1 MTTHPGSASFRGRL
15 GSMVRMDRPIL
26 RMQLAILYSGFFLCL
41 LAVALGAAGVL
52 LIRGSQSRAAGAP
65 HASPAPS
72 GSVLLIVG
80 IGVVA
85 TLVAL
90 AGAWWLAGR
99 FLRPLRT
106 MTIAANEISAT
117 NLNRRLDLS
126 GPDDELAEL
135 GRTLNGLFGRLEASF
150 ESQRRF
156 VANASHELRTPLA
169 GQRTL
174 LQVALADPAAS
185 ANSLREVCEQTLALG
200 HQQERLINALLT
212 LATSERGIEQPQAID
227 LANLAAIAIAGSAQS
242 AEAQEIV
249 ISSSLAAAPIDGDPV
264 LAQLLVSNLID
275 NAVRHNSS
283 HGTATVQTSTATGE
297 SVLTVVN
304 TGPLIPDQALAYL
317 FEPFRTTRTDRV
329 RHGDGH
335 GLGLA
340 IVQAIAHAHG
350 ANTDARARPTGGLE
364 ITVTFPAVQ
373 EER

>member
-1 MTTHPGSASFRGRL
+1 MTTHLRSASFRGRL
-15 GSMVRMDRPIL
+15 GSVIRMDRPIL

-41 LAVALGAAGVL
+41 LVVALGAAGVL
-52 LIRGSQSRAAGAP
+52 LIRGSQSHAAGAP

-80 IGVVA
+80 IGVIA
-85 TLVAL
+85 TVVAL

-106 MTIAANEISAT
+106 ITSAANEISAT
-117 NLNRRLDLS
+117 NLHQRLDLS
-126 GPDDELAEL
+126 GPDDELAQL

-150 ESQRRF
+150 DSQRRF

-174 LQVALADPAAS
+174 LQVALGDPAAS
-185 ANSLREVCEQTLALG
+185 VDSLREVCEQALALG
-200 HQQERLINALLT
+200 HQQERLIDALLA
-212 LATSERGIEQPQAID
+212 LATSERGIERRQTID
-227 LANLAAIAIAGSAQS
+227 LADLAAIAIAGSAQL
-242 AEAQEIV
+242 AQAQEIV
-249 ISSSLAAAPIDGDPV
+249 ISSSLATAPVNGDPV

-275 NAVRHNSS
+275 NAVRHNSP
-283 HGTATVQTSTATGE
+283 HGTVTVQTSTPTGE

-317 FEPFRTTRTDRV
+317 FEPFRTTQTDRV
-329 RHGDGH
+329 RHRDGH

-340 IVQAIAHAHG
+340 IVQAIARAHE
-350 ANTDARARPTGGLE
+350 ATVDARARPTGGLE
-364 ITVTFPAVQ
+364 ITVTFPVLRR
-373 EER
+373 ER

>member
-1 MTTHPGSASFRGRL
+1 MTTQFRSAAFRARL
-15 GSMVRMDRPIL
+15 GSAIRMDRPIL
-26 RMQLAILYSGFFLCL
+26 RVQLAILYSGFFLCL
-41 LAVALGAAGVL
+41 LAIALGAAGVL
-52 LIRGSQSRAAGAP
+52 LIRGSQSSAASALHP
-65 HASPAPS
+65 SPAPS

-85 TLVAL
+85 TVVAL

-106 MTIAANEISAT
+106 MTSAANEISAM
-117 NLNRRLDLS
+117 NLHQRLDLS
-126 GPDDELAEL
+126 GPDDELAQL

-185 ANSLREVCEQTLALG
+185 AESLRDVCEQTLALG
-200 HQQERLINALLT
+200 TQQERLIDALLM
-212 LATSERGIEQPQAID
+212 LATSERGIERRQAID
-227 LANLAAIAIAGSAQS
+227 LANLAAIATAGGAQLADAQAIA
-242 AEAQEIV
+242 

-275 NAVRHNSS
+275 NAVRHNSP
-283 HGTATVQTSTATGE
+283 HGTVTVQTSTTTNE

-350 ANTDARARPTGGLE
+350 ATTDAKARPTGGLE

>member
-1 MTTHPGSASFRGRL
+1 MTTQLRSPSFRARL
-15 GSMVRMDRPIL
+15 GSVIRMDRPIL

-52 LIRGSQSRAAGAP
+52 LIRGSQSSAAGAP
-65 HASPAPS
+65 HSPPAPS

-85 TLVAL
+85 TVVAL

-106 MTIAANEISAT
+106 MTSAANEISAT
-117 NLNRRLDLS
+117 NLHQRLDLS
-126 GPDDELAEL
+126 GPDDELAQL
-135 GRTLNGLFGRLEASF
+135 GRTLNSLFGRLEASF

-174 LQVALADPAAS
+174 LQVALGDPAAS
-185 ANSLREVCEQTLALG
+185 AQSLREVCEQALALG
-200 HQQERLINALLT
+200 HQQERLIDALLA
-212 LATSERGIEQPQAID
+212 LATSERGIERRQAID
-227 LANLAAIAIAGSAQS
+227 LADLAAMAIASSAQL
-242 AEAQEIV
+242 AEAQAIV
-249 ISSSLAAAPIDGDPV
+249 MSSSLAAAPINGDPV
-264 LAQLLVSNLID
+264 LAQLLVGNLID
-275 NAVRHNSS
+275 NAVRHNSR
-283 HGTATVQTSTATGE
+283 HGTVTVQTSTSPGE

-304 TGPLIPDQALAYL
+304 TGPLIPNQALAYL
-317 FEPFRTTRTDRV
+317 FEPFRTTQTDRV

-340 IVQAIAHAHG
+340 IVQAIARAHG
-350 ANTDARARPTGGLE
+350 ATTDARARPTGGLE
-364 ITVTFPAVQ
+364 ITVTFPVPQA
-373 EER
+373 ER

>member
-1 MTTHPGSASFRGRL
+1 MTTQDRSAPVRARL
-15 GSMVRMDRPIL
+15 GSMIRMDRPIL
-26 RMQLAILYSGFFLCL
+26 RMQLAVLYSGFFLCL

-52 LIRGSQSRAAGAP
+52 LIRGSQSNAAGAP

-85 TLVAL
+85 TVVAL

-99 FLRPLRT
+99 FLRPLRR
-106 MTIAANEISAT
+106 MTSAANEISAT
-117 NLNRRLDLS
+117 NLHQRLDLS
-126 GPDDELAEL
+126 GPDDELAQL

-185 ANSLREVCEQTLALG
+185 AESLRDVCQQTLALG
-200 HQQERLINALLT
+200 DQQERLIDALLA
-212 LATSERGIEQPQAID
+212 LATSERGIEQRQAVD
-227 LANLAAIAIAGSAQS
+227 FADLAAIAIAGSAPLAQ
-242 AEAQEIV
+242 AQEIV
-249 ISSSLAAAPIDGDPV
+249 ITASLAAAPVNGDPV
-264 LAQLLVSNLID
+264 LAQLLVGNLID
-275 NAVRHNSS
+275 NAVRHNSP
-283 HGTATVQTSTATGE
+283 HGTVTVQTSTTSGE

-304 TGPLIPDQALAYL
+304 TGPLIPNQALAHL
-317 FEPFRTTRTDRV
+317 FEPFRSTQTDRV
-329 RHGDGH
+329 RRGDGH

-340 IVQAIAHAHG
+340 IVQAIARAHG
-350 ANTDARARPTGGLE
+350 ATTDARARPTGGLE
-364 ITVTFPAVQ
+364 ISVTFPAPQ
-373 EER
+373 K

>member
-1 MTTHPGSASFRGRL
+1 MTTHSRSAPIRARL
-15 GSMVRMDRPIL
+15 GSMIRMDRPIL

-52 LIRGSQSRAAGAP
+52 LIRGSQSSAAGAP
-65 HASPAPS
+65 QTSPPPS

-85 TLVAL
+85 TVVAL

-106 MTIAANEISAT
+106 MTSAANEISAT
-117 NLNRRLDLS
+117 NLDQRLDLS
-126 GPDDELAEL
+126 GPDDELAQL
-135 GRTLNGLFGRLEASF
+135 GRTLNSLFARLEASF

-185 ANSLREVCEQTLALG
+185 AKSLREACEQTLALG
-200 HQQERLINALLT
+200 NQQERLIDALLA
-212 LATSERGIEQPQAID
+212 LATSERGIERRQATD
-227 LANLAAIAIAGSAQS
+227 LADLAAVAIAGSAQL
-242 AEAQEIV
+242 AEAQEIAV
-249 ISSSLAAAPIDGDPV
+249 NPSLAAAPIDGDPL

-283 HGTATVQTSTATGE
+283 HGTVTVETSTTTNE
-297 SVLTVVN
+297 SELTVVN
-304 TGPLIPDQALAYL
+304 TGPLIPTQTLAYL
-317 FEPFRTTRTDRV
+317 FEPFRTTQTDRV

-340 IVQAIAHAHG
+340 IVQAIASAHG
-350 ANTDARARPTGGLE
+350 ATTDAKARPSGGLE
-364 ITVTFPAVQ
+364 ITVTFPVQ
-373 EER
+373 AER

>member
-1 MTTHPGSASFRGRL
+1 MTSDLRSASFRARL
-15 GSMVRMDRPIL
+15 GSVIRMDRPIL

-52 LIRGSQSRAAGAP
+52 LIRGSQSSAAGAP

-85 TLVAL
+85 TVVAL

-106 MTIAANEISAT
+106 MTNAANEISAT
-117 NLNRRLDLS
+117 NLHQRLDLS
-126 GPDDELAEL
+126 GPDDELAQL
-135 GRTLNGLFGRLEASF
+135 GRTLNSLFGRLEASF

-174 LQVALADPAAS
+174 LQVALGDPAAS
-185 ANSLREVCEQTLALG
+185 ANSLREVCEQAIALG
-200 HQQERLINALLT
+200 KQQERLIEALLA
-212 LATSERGIEQPQAID
+212 LATSERGIERRQATD
-227 LANLAAIAIAGSAQS
+227 LADLAAIAIAGSAQL

-249 ISSSLAAAPIDGDPV
+249 ISSSLAAAPVNGDPV
-264 LAQLLVSNLID
+264 LAQLLVGNLID
-275 NAVRHNSS
+275 NAVRHNSP
-283 HGTATVQTSTATGE
+283 HGTVTVQTSSTTGE
-297 SVLTVVN
+297 SLLTVVN
-304 TGPLIPDQALAYL
+304 TGPLIPNQALAYL
-317 FEPFRTTRTDRV
+317 FEPFRTTQTDRV

-340 IVQAIAHAHG
+340 IVQAIASAHG
-350 ANTDARARPTGGLE
+350 ATTDAKARPTGGLE

>member
-1 MTTHPGSASFRGRL
+1 MTTHVRSGSFRGRL
-15 GSMVRMDRPIL
+15 GSVIRMDRPIL

-52 LIRGSQSRAAGAP
+52 LLRSSQSSAAGAP
-65 HASPAPS
+65 HASTAPS

-80 IGVVA
+80 IGIVA
-85 TLVAL
+85 TVVAL

-99 FLRPLRT
+99 FLRPLRA
-106 MTIAANEISAT
+106 MTSAANEISAT
-117 NLNRRLDLS
+117 NLHQRLDLS
-126 GPDDELAEL
+126 GPDDELAQL

-185 ANSLREVCEQTLALG
+185 SNSLRDVCEQTLALG
-200 HQQERLINALLT
+200 HQQERLIDALLA
-212 LATSERGIEQPQAID
+212 LATSERGIEQRETTD
-227 LANLAAIAIAGSAQS
+227 LANLAASAIAGSAQH
-242 AEAQEIV
+242 AEAQEIT

-275 NAVRHNSS
+275 NAVRHNSP
-283 HGTATVQTSTATGE
+283 HGTVTVQTSTTTHE

-304 TGPLIPDQALAYL
+304 TGPLIPDQAIAYL
-317 FEPFRTTRTDRV
+317 FEPFRTTQTDRV

-340 IVQAIAHAHG
+340 IVHAIARAHG
-350 ANTDARARPTGGLE
+350 ATADARARPTGGLE
-364 ITVTFPAVQ
+364 IIVTFPAAQ

>member
-1 MTTHPGSASFRGRL
+1 MTTHLRSASFRGRL
-15 GSMVRMDRPIL
+15 GSVIRMDRPIL

-41 LAVALGAAGVL
+41 LVVALGAAGVL
-52 LIRGSQSRAAGAP
+52 LIRGSQSHAAGAP

-80 IGVVA
+80 IGVIA
-85 TLVAL
+85 TVVAL

-106 MTIAANEISAT
+106 ITSAANEISAT
-117 NLNRRLDLS
+117 NLHQRLDLS
-126 GPDDELAEL
+126 GPDDELAQL

-150 ESQRRF
+150 DSQRRF

-174 LQVALADPAAS
+174 LQVALGDPAAS
-185 ANSLREVCEQTLALG
+185 VDSLREVCEQALALG
-200 HQQERLINALLT
+200 HQQERLIDALLA
-212 LATSERGIEQPQAID
+212 LATSERGIERRQTTD
-227 LANLAAIAIAGSAQS
+227 LADLAAIAIAGSAQL
-242 AEAQEIV
+242 AQAQEIV
-249 ISSSLAAAPIDGDPV
+249 ISSSLATAPVNGDPV

-275 NAVRHNSS
+275 NAVRHNSP
-283 HGTATVQTSTATGE
+283 HGTVTVQTSTPTGE

-317 FEPFRTTRTDRV
+317 FEPFRTTQTDRV

-340 IVQAIAHAHG
+340 IVQAIARAHE
-350 ANTDARARPTGGLE
+350 ATVDARARPTGGLE
-364 ITVTFPAVQ
+364 ITVTFPVLRG
-373 EER
+373 ER